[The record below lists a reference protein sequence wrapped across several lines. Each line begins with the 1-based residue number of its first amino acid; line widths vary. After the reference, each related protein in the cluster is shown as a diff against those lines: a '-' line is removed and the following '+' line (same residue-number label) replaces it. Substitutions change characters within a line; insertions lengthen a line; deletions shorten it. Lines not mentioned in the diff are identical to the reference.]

1 MANQRDGISWCDETW
16 SPTRGCRRVSEGCQH
31 CLAERMAARL
41 SGPGRPYEGLVHA
54 ARWTGRARFVPAM
67 LARPLRWRKPRRIA
81 VSLMGDLFHE
91 DITNEQIAAVFGV
104 MAATQQHTYLLL
116 TKRPGRMVEWFAWLE
131 EARHEVSATPRDFCE
146 LMAQGPLN
154 RVVETGDDTW
164 PLPNVWPGISAE
176 NQRTLEERWEHLCQ
190 VPAAVLWVSYEPG
203 LGSVRLSQE
212 MLEKLGWVVLGGES
226 GPGARPCNVN
236 WIRSVVEQCRDAVP
250 VHVKQLGARP
260 YETKPT
266 PSGEGFD
273 PWDMLSRNPR
283 DEAAHRGWF
292 KGWTL
297 VKTAT
302 GSQFVRYPK
311 ISDRKGAV
319 MDDWPQELRRRE
331 FPHV

>member
-1 MANQRDGISWCDETW
+1 
-16 SPTRGCRRVSEGCQH
+16 
-31 CLAERMAARL
+31 
-41 SGPGRPYEGLVHA
+41 
-54 ARWTGRARFVPAM
+54 
-67 LARPLRWRKPRRIA
+67 
-81 VSLMGDLFHE
+81 MGDLFHE

-104 MAATQQHTYLLL
+104 MAATPQHTYLLL
-116 TKRPGRMVEWFAWLE
+116 TKRPKRMVEWFAWLE

-146 LMAQGPLN
+146 LMSQGPLN

-164 PLPNVWPGISAE
+164 PLPNVWVGVSAE
-176 NQRTLEERWEHLCQ
+176 DQETLEERWEQLRQ
-190 VPAAVLWVSYEPG
+190 VPAVVRWLSYEPAI
-203 LGSVRLSQE
+203 GSMRLSHE
-212 MLEKLGWVVLGGES
+212 MLTGLDDEYPEEGVGTKLDWVVVGGES
-226 GPGARPCNVN
+226 GHGARSCNVN
-236 WIRSVVEQCRDAVP
+236 WIRLVVEQCQKAGVP

-266 PSGEGFD
+266 PSGCGFD

-283 DEAAHRGWF
+283 DEAAHKGWF

-319 MDDWPQELRRRE
+319 MDDWPQELRIRDWPEVR
-331 FPHV
+331 